1 MCVCSS
7 DHPHCHFFLFSLAGD
22 VSSTYFLTFARLA
35 PVQVAT
41 WGFPASLSTVGIDYF
56 ISFDGM
62 EPADAAHVHYEEQ
75 LVRME
80 KPPWHFYRAMHS
92 GRTCVQLLEG
102 TLSRSAK
109 LKIRAEFGL
118 PIKGRIYMIP
128 QAGIKLHPSMDKW
141 MTMLLRSD
149 RHRSACKCN
158 LQRSSRDSLPPTR
171 QSDFPQAELGHRV
184 IFVPRTKGRL
194 EFLNLLHTA
203 DVILD
208 TWPWSGFTTSLQAMA
223 SEKCIVTLRARDARG
238 RFTSSVLELLDLS
251 APLIAHSPS
260 EWVQKALRCGTD
272 PSLRRNV
279 EARLRLAAEEAS
291 TTF

>member
-1 MCVCSS
+1 MA
-7 DHPHCHFFLFSLAGD
+7 FTG
-22 VSSTYFLTFARLA
+22 
-35 PVQVAT
+35 
-41 WGFPASLSTVGIDYF
+41 
-56 ISFDGM
+56 
-62 EPADAAHVHYEEQ
+62 
-75 LVRME
+75 
-80 KPPWHFYRAMHS
+80 AMHS
-92 GRTCVQLLEG
+92 GKTCVQSCLKRG

-109 LKIRAEFGL
+109 LKNSRAEFRL

-149 RHRSACKCN
+149 PEGSIAVLASATYREA
-158 LQRSSRDSLPPTR
+158 LETR
-171 QSDFPQAELGHRV
+171 FHQPGNPDFPQAELGHRV

-208 TWPWSGFTTSLQAMA
+208 TWPWSGFTHKLLQAMA

-238 RFTSSVLELLDLS
+238 RFTSSVLELLNLS

-260 EWVQKALRCGTD
+260 EWVQKALRCGTIL
-272 PSLRRNV
+272 PCGEMSRRGCV
-279 EARLRLAAEEAS
+279 LLQREAS
-291 TTF
+291 TTFLRAQRR